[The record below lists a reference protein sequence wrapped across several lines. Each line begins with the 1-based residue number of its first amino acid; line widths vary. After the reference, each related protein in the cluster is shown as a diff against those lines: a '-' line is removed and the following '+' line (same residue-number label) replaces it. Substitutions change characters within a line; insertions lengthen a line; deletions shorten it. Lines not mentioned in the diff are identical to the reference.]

1 MRTKIIKIENKEAI
15 EYADG
20 ISEDIFSSE
29 WQEAYEKKE
38 KEIST
43 KNPRQL

>member
-1 MRTKIIKIENKEAI
+1 MKKKIIKIENKEAI
-15 EYADG
+15 EYANG

-29 WQEAYEKKE
+29 WQEAYENKV

-43 KNPRQL
+43 KNPRL